1 MSTTPERTGL
11 QPATETA
18 PLLLQ
23 VANVELNVTAH
34 RVTVDDVPVAVSPRE
49 FDLLSVLLAH
59 ADHVLSRHHLM
70 DLVWGPGYGGDPGTL
85 NVHILRLRHKLERRP
100 GAAAHIRTVHGI
112 GYIFDSTAP
121 PPPPPTRRR

>member
-1 MSTTPERTGL
+1 MSTTPEAMAPEPT
-11 QPATETA
+11 ADTA
-18 PLLLQ
+18 PRILQ

-59 ADHVLSRHHLM
+59 ADHVLPRKLLM
-70 DLVWGPGYGGDPGTL
+70 DLVWGLDYRGDPGTL

-100 GAAAHIRTVHGI
+100 GAAAHIRTVHSI
-112 GYIFDSTAP
+112 GYVFDSVPAA
-121 PPPPPTRRR
+121 PTRGR

>member
-18 PLLLQ
+18 PLLLHA
-23 VANVELNVTAH
+23 ANVELNVTAH
-34 RVTVDDVPVAVSPRE
+34 RVTVDGVPIAVSPRE
-49 FDLLSVLLAH
+49 FDLLFVLLAH
-59 ADHVLSRHHLM
+59 ADHVLSRQLLM

-100 GAAAHIRTVHGI
+100 GAAAHIRTVHSI
-112 GYIFDSTAP
+112 GYVFDSVPAA
-121 PPPPPTRRR
+121 PTRRR

>member
-1 MSTTPERTGL
+1 MSTTPEAMAPE
-11 QPATETA
+11 PAADTA
-18 PLLLQ
+18 PRVLQ

-59 ADHVLSRHHLM
+59 ADHVLSRQHLM
-70 DLVWGPGYGGDPGTL
+70 DLVWGPDYEGDPGTL

-100 GAAAHIRTVHGI
+100 GAAAHIRTVHSI
-112 GYIFDSTAP
+112 GYIFDSLPAA
-121 PPPPPTRRR
+121 PTRGR

>member
-1 MSTTPERTGL
+1 MSTTPEAMAPEPTAG
-11 QPATETA
+11 TA
-18 PLLLQ
+18 PRVLQ

-59 ADHVLSRHHLM
+59 ADHVLPRHLLM
-70 DLVWGPGYGGDPGTL
+70 ELVWGPGYEGDPGTL

-100 GAAAHIRTVHGI
+100 GAAAHIRTVHSI
-112 GYIFDSTAP
+112 GYIFDSLPAA
-121 PPPPPTRRR
+121 PTRRR

>member
-1 MSTTPERTGL
+1 MSMTPEAMAPE
-11 QPATETA
+11 PAADTA
-18 PLLLQ
+18 PRVLQ

-59 ADHVLSRHHLM
+59 ADHVLSRQHLM
-70 DLVWGPGYGGDPGTL
+70 DLVWGPDYEGDPGTL

-100 GAAAHIRTVHGI
+100 GAAAHIRTVHSI
-112 GYIFDSTAP
+112 GYIFDSLPAA
-121 PPPPPTRRR
+121 PTRGR

>member
-1 MSTTPERTGL
+1 MSTTPESTGL

-18 PLLLQ
+18 PLLLHA
-23 VANVELNVTAH
+23 ANVELNVTAH

-49 FDLLSVLLAH
+49 FRLLSVLLAH
-59 ADHVLSRHHLM
+59 ADHVLARQRLM
-70 DLVWGPGYGGDPGTL
+70 DLVWGPDYEGDPGTL

-100 GAAAHIRTVHGI
+100 GAAAHIRTVHSI

-121 PPPPPTRRR
+121 SPTRRR

>member
-1 MSTTPERTGL
+1 MSTTPEAMAPE
-11 QPATETA
+11 PAADTA
-18 PLLLQ
+18 PRILQ

-49 FDLLSVLLAH
+49 FRLLSVLLAH
-59 ADHVLSRHHLM
+59 ADHVLPRKLLM
-70 DLVWGPGYGGDPGTL
+70 DLVWGPGYRGDPGTL

-100 GAAAHIRTVHGI
+100 GAAAHIRTVHSI

-121 PPPPPTRRR
+121 SPTRRR

>member
-1 MSTTPERTGL
+1 MSTTPEAMAPE
-11 QPATETA
+11 PAADTA
-18 PLLLQ
+18 PRVLQ

-59 ADHVLSRHHLM
+59 ADHVLSRHLLM
-70 DLVWGPGYGGDPGTL
+70 KLVWGPGYRGDPGTL

-121 PPPPPTRRR
+121 PPPTRRR

>member
-1 MSTTPERTGL
+1 MSTTPEAMAPE
-11 QPATETA
+11 PAADIA
-18 PLLLQ
+18 PRVLQ
-23 VANVELNVTAH
+23 VANVALNVTAH

-59 ADHVLSRHHLM
+59 ADHVLSRQHLM
-70 DLVWGPGYGGDPGTL
+70 DLVWGPDYEGDPGTL

-112 GYIFDSTAP
+112 GYIFDSLPAA
-121 PPPPPTRRR
+121 PTRGR

>member
-1 MSTTPERTGL
+1 MSTTPEAMAPEPT
-11 QPATETA
+11 ADTA
-18 PLLLQ
+18 PRILQ

-59 ADHVLSRHHLM
+59 ADHVLPRKLLM
-70 DLVWGPGYGGDPGTL
+70 DLVWGLDYRGDPGTL

-100 GAAAHIRTVHGI
+100 GAAAHIRTVHSI
-112 GYIFDSTAP
+112 GYIFDSVPAA
-121 PPPPPTRRR
+121 PTRRR

>member
-1 MSTTPERTGL
+1 MSTTPEAMAPEPT
-11 QPATETA
+11 ADTA
-18 PLLLQ
+18 PRILQ

-59 ADHVLSRHHLM
+59 ADHVLPRKLLM
-70 DLVWGPGYGGDPGTL
+70 DLVWGPDYEGDPGTL

-100 GAAAHIRTVHGI
+100 GAAAHIRTVHSI
-112 GYIFDSTAP
+112 GYIFDSLPAA
-121 PPPPPTRRR
+121 PTRGR

>member
-1 MSTTPERTGL
+1 MSMTPEAMAPE
-11 QPATETA
+11 PAADPA
-18 PLLLQ
+18 PRVLQ

-59 ADHVLSRHHLM
+59 ADHVLPRQCLM
-70 DLVWGPGYGGDPGTL
+70 DLVWGLDYRGDPGTL

-100 GAAAHIRTVHGI
+100 GAAAHIRTVHSI
-112 GYIFDSTAP
+112 GYVFDSTAP
-121 PPPPPTRRR
+121 SPTSGR

>member
-1 MSTTPERTGL
+1 MSTTPEAMAPE
-11 QPATETA
+11 PAADTA
-18 PLLLQ
+18 PRVLQ

-59 ADHVLSRHHLM
+59 ADHVLPRQHLM
-70 DLVWGPGYGGDPGTL
+70 DLVWGPGYRGDPGTL

-100 GAAAHIRTVHGI
+100 GAAAHIRTVHSI

-121 PPPPPTRRR
+121 PPTPGR

>member
-34 RVTVDDVPVAVSPRE
+34 RVTVDGVPIAVSPRE

-59 ADHVLSRHHLM
+59 ADHVLPRKLLM
-70 DLVWGPGYGGDPGTL
+70 DLVWGPDHEGDPGTL

-100 GAAAHIRTVHGI
+100 GAAAHIRTVHSI
-112 GYIFDSTAP
+112 GYIFDSLPAA
-121 PPPPPTRRR
+121 PTRRR